1 MTTGSDGRALLLT
14 GIDTAGKDA
23 RQDTVAIAVDPGNQ
37 SQIVRATAHAGQG
50 VCTVRLPDTQA
61 ELPKALDLAL
71 VIDATGS
78 MGDELEYL
86 KTEIDS
92 IAQSV
97 NKMFP
102 GVDQRY
108 ALIVYRDNGDEYVT
122 KTFDF
127 TSSLEDFRT
136 TLAAQRADGGGD
148 YPEAMHLAMQQASQ
162 LDWRAGNSA
171 RVMFLVADA
180 PPHDEQAERT
190 LQSVRDL
197 RELGVRVYPLGGS
210 GVQLKAE
217 LVMRTSALLCMGQY
231 LFLTDHSGVGHPHAK
246 PHVPEYSVERL
257 DRLMIRM
264 VAQELAGKRLAPKEV
279 LAIERGEWI
288 PSAGPIEPVPQQQSF
303 CRPPADQP
311 AAASLASLR
320 WLVVAGMAL
329 GAFGIDAWD
338 KRKRNDRS

>member
-1 MTTGSDGRALLLT
+1 
-14 GIDTAGKDA
+14 
-23 RQDTVAIAVDPGNQ
+23 
-37 SQIVRATAHAGQG
+37 
-50 VCTVRLPDTQA
+50 VCTIRLPDAQA
-61 ELPKALDLAL
+61 ALPKALDLAL
-71 VIDATGS
+71 VVDATGS

-97 NKMFP
+97 NRMFP
-102 GVDQRY
+102 DVDQRY

-127 TSSLEDFRT
+127 TSSLAEFRS

-162 LDWRAGNSA
+162 LDWRAGNTA

-180 PPHDEQAERT
+180 PPHDDKAAQT
-190 LQSVRDL
+190 LQSARDL

-217 LVMRTSALLCMGQY
+217 LVMRASALLCMGQY
-231 LFLTDHSGVGHPHAK
+231 LFLTDHSGVGNPHAA

-264 VAQELAGKRLAPKEV
+264 VSQELAGKRLAPKEV
-279 LAIERGEWI
+279 LAIERGEWT
-288 PSAGPIEPVPQQQSF
+288 PSAVPIEPVPQQQSL
-303 CRPPADQP
+303 CLPPGEQP
-311 AAASLASLR
+311 VAASLASLR
-320 WLVVAGMAL
+320 WLILAGFVL
-329 GAFGIDAWD
+329 GAFGIDAWE
-338 KRKRNDRS
+338 KRRRAAAS